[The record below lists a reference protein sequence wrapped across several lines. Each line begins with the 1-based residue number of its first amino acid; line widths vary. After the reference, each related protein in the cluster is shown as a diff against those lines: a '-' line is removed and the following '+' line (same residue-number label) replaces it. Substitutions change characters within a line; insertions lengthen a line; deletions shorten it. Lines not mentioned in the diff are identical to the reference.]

1 MAVGSTQLAKAQLQ
15 TANCKLQTEF
25 MLYHIFDWLAKEG
38 FRFPGINLF
47 QFITFRVLLAMILSL
62 VITTVYGKK
71 LIKFLQKKQLG
82 ESVRD
87 LGLAGQNEK
96 KGTPTMGGIIILL
109 AILIPTLLLANLD
122 KVYIRLMLLCTVWL
136 GAIGFIDDY
145 LKIRAKRIAQAK
157 DIAYK
162 KSDSDGL
169 AGRFKIFGQVM
180 LGIIVGA
187 TLYFTP
193 SVVVKREIVK
203 STDSVGQIATNPN
216 AKFDTVIV
224 DGKPRVFVDATRTII
239 TTIPFVK
246 NHEFNYAKLLPKRWE
261 VYAYI
266 LYIIIVILI
275 VTAVSN
281 GANITDGLDGL
292 ATGVSAIIGIC
303 LGIFAYVSGN
313 IKFAEYLNIMYI
325 PNLGELSIFIAAF
338 VGACIGFL
346 WYNAYPAQ
354 VFMGDTGSLALGG
367 IIAALAII
375 VRKELLI
382 PIFCF
387 VFLVEN
393 LSVMIQVGYFKY
405 TRRKYGEGRRVFLMS
420 PLHHHYQKLGYHES
434 KIAVRFWIIT
444 ILSVVLAIVTL
455 KLR

>member
-1 MAVGSTQLAKAQLQ
+1 
-15 TANCKLQTEF
+15 
-25 MLYHIFDWLAKEG
+25 MLYHLFNWLTEEG
-38 FRFPGINLF
+38 FKFPGSGLF
-47 QFITFRVLLAMILSL
+47 QFITFRVMLAVLLSL
-62 VITTVYGKK
+62 FITTVYGKR
-71 LIKFLQKKQLG
+71 LIGILQKKQLG

-87 LGLAGQNEK
+87 LGLQGEQEK

-122 KVYIRLMLLCTVWL
+122 KVYVRLMVLCTVWL
-136 GAIGFIDDY
+136 GTIGLIDDY
-145 LKIRAKRIAQAK
+145 LKIKAKRTAK
-157 DIAYK
+157 NKGIDYK

-169 AGRFKIFGQVM
+169 AGRFKIFGQVV

-187 TLYFTP
+187 TLYFNP
-193 SVVVKREIVK
+193 SVTVKREIISGQPMNHV
-203 STDSVGQIATNPN
+203 VGRGETKLNE
-216 AKFDTVIV
+216 DTVLIN
-224 DGKPRVFVDATRTII
+224 GKQHRFATVKTPI

-246 NHEFNYAKLLPKRWE
+246 NHEFNYAKLLPESWE
-261 VYAYI
+261 AYTYI
-266 LYIIIVILI
+266 LYIIVVIFI

-303 LGIFAYVSGN
+303 LGVFAYVSGN
-313 IKFAEYLNIMYI
+313 VKFAEYLNIMYI

-382 PIFCF
+382 PIFCL

-393 LSVMIQVGYFKY
+393 LSVMIQVSYFKY
-405 TRRKYGEGRRVFLMS
+405 TKRKYGEGRRIFLMS
-420 PLHHHYQKLGYHES
+420 PLHHHYQKKGYHES

-444 ILSVVLAIVTL
+444 ILCVVFAIVTL

>member
-1 MAVGSTQLAKAQLQ
+1 
-15 TANCKLQTEF
+15 
-25 MLYHIFDWLAKEG
+25 MLYHLFEWFAKNNY
-38 FRFPGINLF
+38 RFPGGGVF
-47 QFITFRVLLAMILSL
+47 QFITFRVMLALILSL
-62 VITTVYGKK
+62 VISTVFGKK
-71 LIKFLQKKQLG
+71 IIGFLQNKQLG

-87 LGLAGQNEK
+87 LGLAGEQQK
-96 KGTPTMGGIIILL
+96 KGTPTMGGLIIILS
-109 AILIPTLLLANLD
+109 ILIPTLLFANLD
-122 KVYIRLMLLCTVWL
+122 KVYIRLMLLSTVWL
-136 GAIGFIDDY
+136 GAIGFLDDY
-145 LKIRAKRIAQAK
+145 LKIRAKRIAKEKGQ
-157 DIAYK
+157 DYK

-169 AGRFKIFGQVM
+169 AGKFKIVGQVM

-187 TLYFTP
+187 TLYFNP
-193 SVVVKREIVK
+193 NVVVKREVIKTGESGVVEQSNRSGK
-203 STDSVGQIATNPN
+203 I
-216 AKFDTVIV
+216 KFDTVNI
-224 DGKPRVFVDATRTII
+224 DGKARIFTDAKNVI

-246 NHEFNYAKLLPKRWE
+246 SHEFNYAKLLPKSMADYTYL
-261 VYAYI
+261 VYI
-266 LYIIIVILI
+266 LIVIFI

-338 VGACIGFL
+338 VGACVGFL

-382 PIFCF
+382 PIFCL
-387 VFLVEN
+387 VFLIEN
-393 LSVMIQVGYFKY
+393 LSVMIQVSYFKY
-405 TRRKYGEGRRVFLMS
+405 TKKKYGEGRRVFLMS
-420 PLHHHYQKLGYHES
+420 PLHHHYQKKGFHES
-434 KIAVRFWIIT
+434 KIAVRFWIVT
-444 ILSVVLAIVTL
+444 IISVAMAIVTL